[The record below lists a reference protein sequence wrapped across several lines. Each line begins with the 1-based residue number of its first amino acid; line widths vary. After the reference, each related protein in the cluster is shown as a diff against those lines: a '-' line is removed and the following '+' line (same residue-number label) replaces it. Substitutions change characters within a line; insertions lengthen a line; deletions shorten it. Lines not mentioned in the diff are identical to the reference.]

1 MEAASQSRKDKLLA
15 LRKRKAD
22 EEAGLIAPGSSR
34 PKLRGTD
41 QQTETELDIQERK
54 EREEKEKKEKE
65 RKYRNYDVET
75 GQARVGGSKELK
87 GTVEMGE

>member
-54 EREEKEKKEKE
+54 EREEKEKKKE
-65 RKYRNYDVET
+65 RNDDCDGNTSERKWKKNSK
-75 GQARVGGSKELK
+75 RV
-87 GTVEMGE
+87 